1 MTEIQ
6 FTWLL
11 ANWQVLFGILVISCI
26 VAFALLLTVIFWTLV
41 R

>member
-1 MTEIQ
+1 MTTAQ
-6 FTWLL
+6 LTWLL

-26 VAFALLLTVIFWTLV
+26 AAFALLLGVIFWTIV

>member
-1 MTEIQ
+1 MNETQ
-6 FTWLL
+6 LQWLL

-26 VAFALLLTVIFWTLV
+26 VAFALLLGVIFWTLV